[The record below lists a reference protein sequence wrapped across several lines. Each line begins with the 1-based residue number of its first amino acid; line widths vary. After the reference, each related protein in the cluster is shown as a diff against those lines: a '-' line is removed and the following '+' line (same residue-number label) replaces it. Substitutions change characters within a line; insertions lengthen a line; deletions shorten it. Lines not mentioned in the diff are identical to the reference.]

1 MAEKPFSNSFGFF
14 HSFSTNFLVLYMV
27 TGATPPDSWGHC
39 TSSFLYCSPLM
50 KAIYSFYTVDHTL
63 SLYAIST
70 LLSPSLSL

>member
-1 MAEKPFSNSFGFF
+1 MAKKPFSKSFGFF

-39 TSSFLYCSPLM
+39 TSLLYCL
-50 KAIYSFYTVDHTL
+50 AINEGNIFILHCGSHPVT
-63 SLYAIST
+63 LYAIST